1 MTTFR
6 VEYSS
11 FCSSEKSV
19 VQKTLGFQ
27 VTGSSRET
35 VQSSVT
41 ANQLYEFL
49 CQHIYMGEK
58 NRNCLYEDGHGSC

>member
-19 VQKTLGFQ
+19 VQNTLGFQ

-49 CQHIYMGEK
+49 CQHIHMGEK